1 MPMKKDIKRERKRKR
16 VFKNEKIIQER
27 AEGLILI
34 KMCYRQVNISL
45 IKWWQQ
51 KACCAQINSKF
62 LLV

>member
-1 MPMKKDIKRERKRKR
+1 MKNKK
-16 VFKNEKIIQER
+16 VIQER

-45 IKWWQQ
+45 IKLWQQ
-51 KACCAQINSKF
+51 KACCAHGNSKF